1 MRTTK
6 NTILIAM
13 YFIASLTLFTS
24 CTEVETIY
32 IEEPQTNLDTNL
44 IGKWTQE
51 DNSNADY
58 TEMYLDQDGDYY
70 LNYIDAQGSEITVRF
85 GTWRVDGVGN
95 LIINYR
101 LNTTAQQEIISLPYE
116 LKRNGRKLILG
127 DDVFKLRVW

>member
-1 MRTTK
+1 M
-6 NTILIAM
+6 L
-13 YFIASLTLFTS
+13 TS

-32 IEEPQTNLDTNL
+32 IEEPQTNLDVNL

-51 DNSNADY
+51 DNGNVDY

-95 LIINYR
+95 LILNYR